1 MTRSRVMGT
10 PCDHE
15 SFFARS
21 YYGVPR
27 LFLSRKKKKKPPDR
41 SLRYCPLEVTKP
53 RDKDICWA
61 ALQLFI
67 TYVQRKY
74 THPVSLSQ
82 FWNPPSRLFQ
92 MSAEAPASPS
102 FKSQYTFSP
111 ARALVTKG

>member
-1 MTRSRVMGT
+1 MGT

-27 LFLSRKKKKKPPDR
+27 LFLSRKKKTTTDR

-74 THPVSLSQ
+74 THPVSPRQ
-82 FWNPPSRLFQ
+82 FLNPPSRLFQ